1 MSLLLNDE
9 QQMLR
14 DSAQLFLTERS
25 PVAALRALRDRRDAS
40 GYDPALW
47 REIAGLGWP
56 AAVLPEAYGL
66 SLIHI

>member
-47 REIAGLGWP
+47 RE
-56 AAVLPEAYGL
+56 L